1 MTSISMTTK
10 PLRPTLWIEQR
21 QVFTWDQTRLPF
33 EREVICLEN
42 SQDCARAIASMQVRG
57 APLIGA
63 VAALGMAMAIREALA
78 KHPGCYREA
87 GWLESLA
94 KALLATRPTA
104 VNLAWA
110 VGQVS
115 ASVNAILQAST
126 IDQEP
131 PTEELKADRVAYSR
145 PNRPGNAIAD
155 SMASALAEQAWQ
167 RALDLVDDDRNCN
180 AAIGMQTQNVLMKNV
195 LRKHAHEHTASRPLQ
210 ILTHCN
216 AGALATVDWGTAT
229 AGIYQLHAQ
238 GIALHVWVDET
249 RPRNQGASLTA
260 YELADAGIP
269 HTVIADNAGGLLMMR
284 GLVDA
289 VMVGCDR
296 VCANGDVVN
305 KIGTYLKALAAKA
318 HGIPFWVACPA
329 SSIDMSCPSGMDVN
343 IEERS
348 ALELSQIR
356 GLPVHPQQ
364 TLRQPILVEIMQ
376 EGQICYNPGFDITPA
391 ALVSGLI
398 TEHALINPFKLR
410 EAFA

>member
-33 EREVICLEN
+33 ERAVICLEN

-180 AAIGMQTQNVLMKNV
+180 AAIGMQTQHVL
-195 LRKHAHEHTASRPLQ
+195 LKHARGQTASRPLQ

-329 SSIDMSCPSGMDVN
+329 SSIDMSCPSGMDVS

>member
-1 MTSISMTTK
+1 MTFIPMTTK
-10 PLRPTLWIEQR
+10 PLRPTLWIEQG

-33 EREVICLEN
+33 EREVICLAN

-131 PTEELKADRVAYSR
+131 PTEELKADRVPYSR

-180 AAIGMQTQNVLMKNV
+180 AAIGLQTQNVL
-195 LRKHAHEHTASRPLQ
+195 LKHARGQTASRPLQ

-329 SSIDMSCPSGMDVN
+329 SSIDMNCPSGMDVS

-398 TEHALINPFKLR
+398 TEHALINPLKLR
-410 EAFA
+410 ETFA

>member
-87 GWLESLA
+87 GWLDTLA

-180 AAIGMQTQNVLMKNV
+180 AAIGLQTQNVL
-195 LRKHAHEHTASRPLQ
+195 LKHARGQTASRPLQ

>member
-1 MTSISMTTK
+1 MTTK

-33 EREVICLEN
+33 ERAVICLEN

-180 AAIGMQTQNVLMKNV
+180 AAIGMQTQNVL
-195 LRKHAHEHTASRPLQ
+195 LKHARGQTASRPLQ

>member
-131 PTEELKADRVAYSR
+131 PTEDLKADRVAYSR

-180 AAIGMQTQNVLMKNV
+180 AAIGMQTQHVL
-195 LRKHAHEHTASRPLQ
+195 LKHARGQTASRPLQ

>member
-1 MTSISMTTK
+1 
-10 PLRPTLWIEQR
+10 
-21 QVFTWDQTRLPF
+21 
-33 EREVICLEN
+33 
-42 SQDCARAIASMQVRG
+42 
-57 APLIGA
+57 
-63 VAALGMAMAIREALA
+63 MAMAIREALA

-87 GWLESLA
+87 GWLDTLA

-110 VGQVS
+110 VAQVS

-131 PTEELKADRVAYSR
+131 PTQDLRGDQVNDSLR
-145 PNRPGNAIAD
+145 NRESKPTAD
-155 SMASALAEQAWQ
+155 SMATLLAEQAWQ
-167 RALDLVDDDRNCN
+167 RALDLVDEDRSCN
-180 AAIGMQTQNVLMKNV
+180 AAIGMQTQNVLMNNA
-195 LRKHAHEHTASRPLQ
+195 LMKHAHGHTASRPLQ

-329 SSIDMSCPSGMDVN
+329 SSIDMNCPSGMDVS

-364 TLRQPILVEIMQ
+364 SLRQPILVEIMQ
-376 EGQICYNPGFDITPA
+376 AGQTCYNPGFDITPA

-398 TEHALINPFKLR
+398 TEHALINPLKLR
-410 EAFA
+410 ETFA

>member
-78 KHPGCYREA
+78 KHPGCYRAA
-87 GWLESLA
+87 GWLDTLA

-180 AAIGMQTQNVLMKNV
+180 AAIGMQTQHVL
-195 LRKHAHEHTASRPLQ
+195 LKHARGQTASRPLQ

>member
-1 MTSISMTTK
+1 MTTK

-87 GWLESLA
+87 GWLDTLA

-180 AAIGMQTQNVLMKNV
+180 AAIGMQTQHVL
-195 LRKHAHEHTASRPLQ
+195 LKHARGQTASRPLQ

-329 SSIDMSCPSGMDVN
+329 SSIDMSCPSGMDVS

-376 EGQICYNPGFDITPA
+376 AGQTCYNPGFDITPA

>member
-131 PTEELKADRVAYSR
+131 PTKDLRGDQVNDSLR
-145 PNRPGNAIAD
+145 NRESKPTAD
-155 SMASALAEQAWQ
+155 SMATLLAEQAWQ
-167 RALDLVDDDRNCN
+167 RALDLVDEDRSCN
-180 AAIGMQTQNVLMKNV
+180 AAIGMQTQNVLMK
-195 LRKHAHEHTASRPLQ
+195 HARGQTASRPLQ

>member
-1 MTSISMTTK
+1 MTTK

-131 PTEELKADRVAYSR
+131 PTEDLKADRVAYSR

-180 AAIGMQTQNVLMKNV
+180 AAIGMQTQHVL
-195 LRKHAHEHTASRPLQ
+195 LKHARGQTASRPLQ

>member
-1 MTSISMTTK
+1 MA
-10 PLRPTLWIEQR
+10 TL
-21 QVFTWDQTRLPF
+21 
-33 EREVICLEN
+33 
-42 SQDCARAIASMQVRG
+42 
-57 APLIGA
+57 
-63 VAALGMAMAIREALA
+63 
-78 KHPGCYREA
+78 
-87 GWLESLA
+87 
-94 KALLATRPTA
+94 
-104 VNLAWA
+104 
-110 VGQVS
+110 
-115 ASVNAILQAST
+115 
-126 IDQEP
+126 
-131 PTEELKADRVAYSR
+131 
-145 PNRPGNAIAD
+145 
-155 SMASALAEQAWQ
+155 LAEQAWQ
-167 RALDLVDDDRNCN
+167 RALDLVDEDRSCN
-180 AAIGMQTQNVLMKNV
+180 AAIGMQTQNVLMKNA
-195 LRKHAHEHTASRPLQ
+195 LMKHAHGHTASRPLQ

-329 SSIDMSCPSGMDVN
+329 SSIDMNCPSGMDVS

-364 TLRQPILVEIMQ
+364 SLRQPILVEIMQ
-376 EGQICYNPGFDITPA
+376 AGQTCYNPGFDITPA

-398 TEHALINPFKLR
+398 TEHALINPLKLR

>member
-1 MTSISMTTK
+1 MTFISMTTK
-10 PLRPTLWIEQR
+10 PLRPTLWIEQG

-33 EREVICLEN
+33 EREVICLAN

-87 GWLESLA
+87 GWLDTLA

-110 VGQVS
+110 VAQVS

-131 PTEELKADRVAYSR
+131 PTQDLRGDQVNDSLR
-145 PNRPGNAIAD
+145 NRESKPTAD
-155 SMASALAEQAWQ
+155 SMATLLAEQAWQ
-167 RALDLVDDDRNCN
+167 RALDLVDEDRSCN
-180 AAIGMQTQNVLMKNV
+180 AAIGMQTQNVLMNNA
-195 LRKHAHEHTASRPLQ
+195 LMKHAHGHTASRPLQ

-364 TLRQPILVEIMQ
+364 SLRQPILVEIMQ
-376 EGQICYNPGFDITPA
+376 AGQTCYNPGFDITPA

-398 TEHALINPFKLR
+398 TEHALINPLKLR

>member
-21 QVFTWDQTRLPF
+21 QVFTWDQTKLPF

-87 GWLESLA
+87 GWLDTLA

-131 PTEELKADRVAYSR
+131 PTEDLKADRVAYSR

-180 AAIGMQTQNVLMKNV
+180 AAIGLQTQHVL
-195 LRKHAHEHTASRPLQ
+195 LKHARGQTASRPLQ

>member
-1 MTSISMTTK
+1 MTTK
-10 PLRPTLWIEQR
+10 PLRPTLWIEQG

-180 AAIGMQTQNVLMKNV
+180 AAIGMQTQHVL
-195 LRKHAHEHTASRPLQ
+195 LKHARGQTASRPLQ

>member
-180 AAIGMQTQNVLMKNV
+180 AAIGMQTQHVL
-195 LRKHAHEHTASRPLQ
+195 LKHARGQTASRPLQ

>member
-1 MTSISMTTK
+1 MTTK

-33 EREVICLEN
+33 EREVICLAN

-87 GWLESLA
+87 GWLDTLA

-180 AAIGMQTQNVLMKNV
+180 AAIGLQTQHVL
-195 LRKHAHEHTASRPLQ
+195 LKHARGQTASRPLQ

-329 SSIDMSCPSGMDVN
+329 SSIDMSCPSGMDVS

>member
-87 GWLESLA
+87 GWLDTLA

>member
-1 MTSISMTTK
+1 MTTK

-21 QVFTWDQTRLPF
+21 QVFTWDQTKLPF

-131 PTEELKADRVAYSR
+131 PTEGLKADRVAYSM
-145 PNRPGNAIAD
+145 PNRPGNAISD

-180 AAIGMQTQNVLMKNV
+180 AAIGMQTQHVL
-195 LRKHAHEHTASRPLQ
+195 LKHARGQTASRPLQ

>member
-1 MTSISMTTK
+1 MTTK
-10 PLRPTLWIEQR
+10 PLRPTLWIEQG

-33 EREVICLEN
+33 EREVICLAN

-87 GWLESLA
+87 GWLDTLA

-110 VGQVS
+110 VAQVS

-131 PTEELKADRVAYSR
+131 PTEELKADRVPYSR

-180 AAIGMQTQNVLMKNV
+180 AAIGLQTQHVL
-195 LRKHAHEHTASRPLQ
+195 LKHARGQTASRPLQ

>member
-1 MTSISMTTK
+1 MTTK

-33 EREVICLEN
+33 ERAVICLEN

-87 GWLESLA
+87 GWLDTLA

-131 PTEELKADRVAYSR
+131 PTEGLKADRVAYSM

-180 AAIGMQTQNVLMKNV
+180 AAIGLQTQHVL
-195 LRKHAHEHTASRPLQ
+195 LKHVRGQTASRPLQ

>member
-33 EREVICLEN
+33 ERAVICLEN

-87 GWLESLA
+87 GWLDTLA

-180 AAIGMQTQNVLMKNV
+180 AAIGLQTQHVL
-195 LRKHAHEHTASRPLQ
+195 LKHARGQTASRPLQ

-329 SSIDMSCPSGMDVN
+329 SSIDMSCPSGMDVS

>member
-10 PLRPTLWIEQR
+10 PLRPPLWIEQR
-21 QVFTWDQTRLPF
+21 QVFTWDHTKLPL

-87 GWLESLA
+87 GWLDTLA

-110 VGQVS
+110 VAQVS

-180 AAIGMQTQNVLMKNV
+180 AAIGMQTQHVL
-195 LRKHAHEHTASRPLQ
+195 LKHARGQTASRPLQ

>member
-180 AAIGMQTQNVLMKNV
+180 AAIGMQTQHVL
-195 LRKHAHEHTASRPLQ
+195 LKHARGQTASRPLQ

-318 HGIPFWVACPA
+318 HGVPFWVACPA

>member
-21 QVFTWDQTRLPF
+21 QVFTWDQTKLPF

-87 GWLESLA
+87 GWLDTLA

-180 AAIGMQTQNVLMKNV
+180 AAIGMQTQHVL
-195 LRKHAHEHTASRPLQ
+195 LKHARGQTASRPLQ

-329 SSIDMSCPSGMDVN
+329 SSIDMTCPSGMDVN

>member
-1 MTSISMTTK
+1 MTTK

-21 QVFTWDQTRLPF
+21 QVFTWDQTKLPF

-180 AAIGMQTQNVLMKNV
+180 AAIGMQTQHVL
-195 LRKHAHEHTASRPLQ
+195 LKHARGQTASRPLQ

>member
-1 MTSISMTTK
+1 MTTK

-180 AAIGMQTQNVLMKNV
+180 AAIGLQTQHVL
-195 LRKHAHEHTASRPLQ
+195 LKHARGQTASRPLQ

>member
-87 GWLESLA
+87 GWLDTLA

-167 RALDLVDDDRNCN
+167 RALDLVDEDRSCN

-195 LRKHAHEHTASRPLQ
+195 LRKHAHEQTASRPLQ

-329 SSIDMSCPSGMDVN
+329 SSIDMNCPSGMDVS

>member
-1 MTSISMTTK
+1 MTTK

-33 EREVICLEN
+33 ERAVICLEN

-87 GWLESLA
+87 GWLDTLA

-131 PTEELKADRVAYSR
+131 PTEDLKTDRVAYSR

-180 AAIGMQTQNVLMKNV
+180 AAIGLQTQNVL
-195 LRKHAHEHTASRPLQ
+195 LKHARGQTASRPLQ

-329 SSIDMSCPSGMDVN
+329 SSIDMSCPSGMDVS

>member
-33 EREVICLEN
+33 ERAVICLEN

-180 AAIGMQTQNVLMKNV
+180 AAIGLQTQNVL
-195 LRKHAHEHTASRPLQ
+195 LKHARGQTASRPLQ

>member
-87 GWLESLA
+87 GWLDTLA

-180 AAIGMQTQNVLMKNV
+180 AAIGMQTQHVL
-195 LRKHAHEHTASRPLQ
+195 LKHARGQTASRPLQ

>member
-1 MTSISMTTK
+1 MTTK

-33 EREVICLEN
+33 ERAVICLEN

-180 AAIGMQTQNVLMKNV
+180 AAIGLQTQHVL
-195 LRKHAHEHTASRPLQ
+195 LKHVRGQTASRPLQ

-329 SSIDMSCPSGMDVN
+329 SSIDMSCPSGMDVS

>member
-87 GWLESLA
+87 GWLDTLA

-131 PTEELKADRVAYSR
+131 PTEDLKADRVAYSR

-180 AAIGMQTQNVLMKNV
+180 AAIGMQTQHVL
-195 LRKHAHEHTASRPLQ
+195 LKHARGQTASRPLQ

>member
-87 GWLESLA
+87 GWLDTLA

-110 VGQVS
+110 VAQVS

-131 PTEELKADRVAYSR
+131 PTQDLRGDQVNDSLR
-145 PNRPGNAIAD
+145 NRESKPTAD
-155 SMASALAEQAWQ
+155 SMATLLAEQAWQ
-167 RALDLVDDDRNCN
+167 RALDLVDEDRSCN
-180 AAIGMQTQNVLMKNV
+180 AAIGMQTQNVLMKNA
-195 LRKHAHEHTASRPLQ
+195 LMKHAHGHTASRPLQ

>member
-1 MTSISMTTK
+1 MTTK

-33 EREVICLEN
+33 ERAVICLEN

-131 PTEELKADRVAYSR
+131 PTEDLKADRVAYSR

-180 AAIGMQTQNVLMKNV
+180 AAIGLQTQPVL
-195 LRKHAHEHTASRPLQ
+195 LKHVRGQTASRPLQ

-329 SSIDMSCPSGMDVN
+329 SSIDMSCPSGMDVS

>member
-1 MTSISMTTK
+1 MTTK
-10 PLRPTLWIEQR
+10 PLRPTLWIEQG

-33 EREVICLEN
+33 EREVICLAN

-87 GWLESLA
+87 GWLDTLA

-110 VGQVS
+110 VAQVS

-131 PTEELKADRVAYSR
+131 PTQDLRGDQVNDSLL
-145 PNRPGNAIAD
+145 NRESKPTAD
-155 SMASALAEQAWQ
+155 SMATLLAEQAWQ
-167 RALDLVDDDRNCN
+167 RALDLVDEDRSCN
-180 AAIGMQTQNVLMKNV
+180 AAIGMQTQNVLMNNA
-195 LRKHAHEHTASRPLQ
+195 LMKHAHGHTASRPLQ

-329 SSIDMSCPSGMDVN
+329 SSIDMNCPSGMDVS

-364 TLRQPILVEIMQ
+364 SLRQPILVEIMQ
-376 EGQICYNPGFDITPA
+376 AGQTCYNPGFDITPA

-398 TEHALINPFKLR
+398 TEHALINPLKLR

>member
-1 MTSISMTTK
+1 MTTK

-33 EREVICLEN
+33 ERAVICLEN

-131 PTEELKADRVAYSR
+131 PTEELKADRVPYSR

-180 AAIGMQTQNVLMKNV
+180 AAIGLQTQPVL
-195 LRKHAHEHTASRPLQ
+195 LKHVRGQTASRPLQ

-329 SSIDMSCPSGMDVN
+329 SSIDMNCPSGMDVS

-364 TLRQPILVEIMQ
+364 SLRQPILVEIMQ
-376 EGQICYNPGFDITPA
+376 AGQTCYNPGFDITPA

-398 TEHALINPFKLR
+398 TEHALINPLKLR
-410 EAFA
+410 ETFA

>member
-1 MTSISMTTK
+1 MTTK

-87 GWLESLA
+87 GWLDTLA